1 MTERGVYIESWDVV
15 NLLQLMARCKLQETV
30 PNLIIAIR
38 IYLTLVVSVASCERS
53 FSKLKLI
60 KTCLRS
66 RMGHNQLTNLAILSN
81 ERVRTES
88 LDFDKVIDQ
97 FAYTKSRKAFV

>member
-1 MTERGVYIESWDVV
+1 MTERGVYTESWDVV
-15 NLLQLMARCKLQETV
+15 NLLQLMAQCKLQETV

-38 IYLTLVVSVASCERS
+38 IYLTMAVSVASCERS

-60 KTCLRS
+60 KMYLRCT
-66 RMGHNQLTNLAILSN
+66 MGQTRPTNLAIPSI

-88 LDFDKVIDQ
+88 LDFDEVIDQ
-97 FAYTKSRKAFV
+97 FASTKSRKAFV